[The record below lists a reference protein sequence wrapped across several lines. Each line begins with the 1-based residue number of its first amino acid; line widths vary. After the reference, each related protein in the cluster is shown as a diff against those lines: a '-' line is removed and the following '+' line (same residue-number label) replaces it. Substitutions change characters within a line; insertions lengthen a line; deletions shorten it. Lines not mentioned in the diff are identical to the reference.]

1 MTIQPMTTQTS
12 DFDII
17 DVEVHQKSIRNIAN
31 EMAVTL
37 MRTSGS
43 PVVTDAKDF
52 STSILDD
59 QAEQLTFAGNVTF
72 HVSTAVAGVEAV
84 LRNNP
89 VEDIRAGDGFICN
102 DPHSSGAIHQGDVGI
117 VMPFFA
123 RDRIVGWGYVNAHLL
138 DVGGS
143 AVSGFAAGAFDNY
156 SEALAFP
163 AVRVIRG
170 GQLDEQ
176 WQKFIANNVRM
187 AGTVINDIRS
197 MIAANNVGS
206 RRIAALVDEMGL
218 DRFRALNEAGKDL
231 SERAMR
237 DIIARLPDGTY
248 ESVDWVEYD
257 GRGTEGLHEIRVRMI
272 VSGDQMTLQYR
283 GGEQVDCFINGAWPA
298 VVGQSWTTLLAQLA
312 YDVPVNAGIWRP
324 ITFDLGPAGTIVNA
338 VVPAPVTM
346 SHIQTGMRINK
357 LLADVFSQACSLSDD
372 PRTAARVASQS
383 AQDQTYFTAYGIDRR
398 TGHPAL
404 AFPMSVGMTT
414 GGPAQTNS
422 DGMEVYAAQC
432 MSGCDMPDV
441 ELEETSQPGMILW
454 RRIAQDTGGAGVTRG
469 GLGVDTAMAILHCD
483 KMNGGAYTNTA
494 LIPPRGAA
502 GGLPGAAGAWKVWR
516 KTNLLEMLD
525 NNVFP
530 DADRITG
537 EVPEGTATVT
547 DFQVN
552 RGDIYG
558 VIHGGGGGLGDP
570 LRRAPGLVA
579 TDVTN
584 GFVSAQVARDIY
596 GVVLA
601 AEGTVDAAATEVAR
615 LAIRTARL
623 GHAPA
628 REVAADAPLF
638 APLRTV
644 DGTWQCTQCGEGLGP
659 AADNWRDAAVSA
671 ETEVT
676 ARFAELH
683 SQVRARHDGAPVVM
697 REHYCPGCA
706 SSLGVDIALQGT
718 APLPGM
724 RPGVVDPFPADLVLE
739 S

>member
-1 MTIQPMTTQTS
+1 MTTVAANT
-12 DFDII
+12 FDII
-17 DVEVHQKSIRNIAN
+17 DVEVHQKSIRNIAS

-59 QAEQLTFAGNVTF
+59 KAEQLTFAGHVTF

-89 VEDIRAGDGFICN
+89 VEDIRPGDGFICN
-102 DPHSSGAIHQGDVGI
+102 DPHTSGAIHQGDVGI

-123 RDRIVGWGYVNAHLL
+123 GGKIVGWGYVNAHLL

-163 AVRVIRG
+163 AVRVIRDG
-170 GQLDEQ
+170 RLDEQ

-187 AGTVINDIRS
+187 SGTVINDIRS

-206 RRIAALVDEMGL
+206 RRIAALVDEIGT
-218 DRFRALNEAGKDL
+218 DRFRALNEEGKNL

-237 DIIARLPDGTY
+237 DIISCLPDGTY

-257 GRGTEGLHEIRVRMI
+257 GRGHEGLYEIRVRLI
-272 VSGDQMTLQYR
+272 VSGDEMTLQYR

-324 ITFDLGPAGTIVNA
+324 ITFDLGPTGTIVNA
-338 VVPAPVTM
+338 VAPAPVTM
-346 SHIQTGMRINK
+346 SHIQTGMKINK
-357 LLADVFSQACSLSDD
+357 LLADVFSQACSLSSD
-372 PRTAARVASQS
+372 PKIAARVASQS

-398 TGHPAL
+398 NGQPAM

-469 GLGVDTAMAILHCD
+469 GLGVDTAMAILHCER
-483 KMNGGAYTNTA
+483 MNGGAYTNTA

-502 GGLPGAAGAWKVWR
+502 GGFPGAAAEWKLWR

-525 NNVFP
+525 TNVFP

-537 EVPEGTATVT
+537 EVPQGTATVT
-547 DFQVN
+547 DFQIN
-552 RGDIYG
+552 RGDIYD

-570 LRRAPGLVA
+570 LRRAPALVA
-579 TDVTN
+579 SDVAN
-584 GFVSAQVARDIY
+584 GFVSDTVAREAY

-601 AEGTVDAAATEVAR
+601 ADGQCDPAATDAQR
-615 LAIRTARL
+615 RAIRAQRI
-623 GHAPA
+623 GRAPT
-628 REVAADAPLF
+628 REVKADAPLF
-638 APLRTV
+638 APLRSS
-644 DGTWQCTQCGEGLGP
+644 GGAWECSQCGEGLGP
-659 AADNWRDAAVSA
+659 VERNWREAAVTT
-671 ETEVT
+671 ETDV
-676 ARFAELH
+676 ASRFAQLH
-683 SQVRARHDGAPVVM
+683 SQVRARLDGEPVVM
-697 REHYCPGCA
+697 REHCCPACA
-706 SSLGVDIALQGT
+706 SSLGVDIALHGT

-724 RPGVVDPFPADLVLE
+724 RPGVNDPFPADMVLE
-739 S
+739 G